1 MEHSSKSSEQSEP
14 VKPSAHAQWP
24 GEEHRPPLRQPPG
37 HNAKK
42 EFTFCQKI
50 VSKLFLYK
58 KTLTP
63 AVHPV
68 RLRLEPGSAL
78 ASVRPGPV
86 RDAGGVP
93 AGAEALP
100 AGRVARVHRAAVRD
114 TAPGATVLVPWCALA
129 PDQKLKYFNFGFY
142 ISPSLLWQW
151 QCRFFFFKKS
161 IIFRTCTTR
170 LC

>member
-1 MEHSSKSSEQSEP
+1 MILLNRT
-14 VKPSAHAQWP
+14 SA
-24 GEEHRPPLRQPPG
+24 
-37 HNAKK
+37 
-42 EFTFCQKI
+42 
-50 VSKLFLYK
+50 VSL
-58 KTLTP
+58 
-63 AVHPV
+63 V

-114 TAPGATVLVPWCALA
+114 TAPGATVLVSWCALA

-151 QCRFFFFKKS
+151 QCRFFFKKKYYFS
-161 IIFRTCTTR
+161 HLYDPTVLTHTEFGERQWWPEAPPSDEHSFTSATK
-170 LC
+170 